1 MDRAEW
7 VPRRHGPAASS
18 GVGFHCQAAL
28 ARQVAFHAAVIVP
41 EPSAVQALSNDLPS
55 RGISVLSAPA
65 ALHPKRHGVGSG
77 QAPELLT
84 VGPQAAL
91 AELPREALGATG
103 EDAFRKPFSTA
114 PAIPRVPRRC
124 RFARARRE
132 AKLQR
137 RVFIHPPVSLSAVCF
152 SLASGG
158 VALAA
163 AGFTR
168 AALVSAPRG
177 EQAVATRA
185 NPALAVGAIEQFAV
199 LTTGRARP
207 ARRGHHGTVPRLSGV
222 PRLVAAGQKPAQG
235 PTQRQ
240 PGLGPRRT
248 RGRAVRTDRRRR
260 SQHRRRSALRAT
272 AIAPRS

>member
-1 MDRAEW
+1 M
-7 VPRRHGPAASS
+7 
-18 GVGFHCQAAL
+18 
-28 ARQVAFHAAVIVP
+28 
-41 EPSAVQALSNDLPS
+41 
-55 RGISVLSAPA
+55 LSAPA

-91 AELPREALGATG
+91 AELPREALGAAG

-124 RFARARRE
+124 RLARARRE

-137 RVFIHPPVSLSAVCF
+137 RVFVHPPVSLSAVCF

-199 LTTGRARP
+199 LTTRRARP
-207 ARRGHHGTVPRLSGV
+207 ARRGHRGTV
-222 PRLVAAGQKPAQG
+222 PRLVAARQKPAQG

-240 PGLGPRRT
+240 PGLGLRRT
-248 RGRAVRTDRRRR
+248 RGRAVRTNRRRR

-272 AIAPRS
+272 AITPRSRTRSRSWWEKERSKAQAFRAASASTLTPRRGSDVRASDGRKSARRSQMAVSHCSSA